1 MTCVHDLYRPLDL
14 QHRLLREPSRFVEDV
29 RVAADGQV
37 QARVWS
43 PDLHCKVWTSVEL
56 PSWLSLGAALAAAA
70 NGRLLARP
78 GRLQRVLALERKE
91 AADGRR

>member
-43 PDLHCKVWTSVEL
+43 PDLHCRVWTSVQVPDWL
-56 PSWLSLGAALAAAA
+56 PLDKARAAAA
-70 NGRLLARP
+70 HGRLLARP
-78 GRLQRVLALERKE
+78 GRLQRVLALEPKE
-91 AADGRR
+91 GGRPL